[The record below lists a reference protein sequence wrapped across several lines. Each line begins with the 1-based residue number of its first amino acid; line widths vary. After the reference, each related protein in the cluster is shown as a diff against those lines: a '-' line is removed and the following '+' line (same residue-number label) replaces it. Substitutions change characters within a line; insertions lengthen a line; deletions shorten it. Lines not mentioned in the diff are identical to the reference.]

1 MRKKIQK
8 IKKTKKRFNQKRK
21 LSKKDDKKN
30 IDKKNIDKKLAY
42 KTPETDY
49 QILTQRYRL
58 KETFGSA
65 INKEVQRI
73 QKKTMNNE
81 GRVNLRKLPTI
92 TIDGEDAKDFDD
104 AISIIKE
111 KNGFRLWVHIADVSH
126 FVATNSAI
134 DKQAFKRGTSV
145 YLIDRVIPMLP
156 FELSNNIC
164 SLKGNCDRL
173 TFTCEMEIDSK
184 GFIKNYDFYLSK
196 IHNDQ
201 RCTYSKVQS
210 WLDDKDTL
218 PENLPWIKDFLTIA
232 KELAIILNKKRILEG
247 SVEIESTELNI
258 QLENTGM
265 VKKVHP
271 QKRLFSENIIEEFM
285 LSANKCAADLMQKNA
300 KGLYRVHEPP
310 KEEKIGSFYDYLKRQ
325 GLTEKVEGVTNPL
338 EIQGR
343 NYFNT
348 LIQSIENPQKK
359 KLFSFLLLISMNQA
373 EYSVANKGHYGL
385 AFKKYTHF
393 TSPIRRYP
401 DLQVH
406 RIIKKIKGFYQKP
419 ISNHLN
425 EIAKQSSIMERK
437 AIEAEREYRKLKCIR
452 FMRDKKNQEFA
463 AIIIGLMNRGV
474 FVQLTAIGVEG
485 FISRGN
491 FTTALSFD
499 RNRQVFINRQNEI
512 KLEMGT
518 ELKVK
523 LIKVNPGKLK
533 MDFIPI

>member
-1 MRKKIQK
+1 MKKKIQK
-8 IKKTKKRFNQKRK
+8 IKTAKKRFNQKK
-21 LSKKDDKKN
+21 KSLIKNNKKD
-30 IDKKNIDKKLAY
+30 IDKKLKY
-42 KTPETDY
+42 RTPETDY
-49 QILTQRYRL
+49 QILTQRYGLR
-58 KETFGSA
+58 ENFSSA
-65 INKEVQRI
+65 INKEIQKI
-73 QKKTMNNE
+73 QKKTINDE
-81 GRVNLRKLPTI
+81 GRVDLRKLPTI

-126 FVATNSAI
+126 FVDTNTAI
-134 DKQAFKRGTSV
+134 DKQAFKRGTSI

-210 WLDDKDTL
+210 WLEDKDTL
-218 PENLPWIKDFLTIA
+218 PENFPWIKDFLSIA
-232 KELAIILNKKRILEG
+232 KELAIVLNKKRILEG

-265 VKKVHP
+265 VEKIHP
-271 QKRLFSENIIEEFM
+271 KKRLFSENIIEEFM

-300 KGLYRVHEPP
+300 KGLYRIHEPP

-325 GLTEKVEGVTNPL
+325 GLTEEVEGVTNPL

-373 EYSVANKGHYGL
+373 EYSVGNKGHYGL

-419 ISNHLN
+419 ISNNLN

-437 AIEAEREYRKLKCIR
+437 AVEAEREYRKLKCIR
-452 FMRDKKNQEFA
+452 FMQDKKNQEFA

-485 FISRGN
+485 FISRIN

-499 RNRQVFINRQNEI
+499 RNRQVFINLQNEI
-512 KLEMGT
+512 ELEMGT

-533 MDFIPI
+533 MDFIPV